1 MQGMVTAFIM
11 LSQIMNLGM
20 AVVAWG
26 DGILSPCG
34 LNLVELYLAIFTA
47 LFGKSRLQKTT
58 AAAATVV
65 VGLIGCHINKVF
77 RTDNLFHHIA
87 QVVGYGV
94 AKGFSDQLAGILN
107 GEGHFQVLVPVGAD
121 RQFSF
126 PDPFCVI
133 LNDAGNL
140 EFVFNV
146 EFFQSGPDCK

>member
-1 MQGMVTAFIM
+1 MQGMVSAFIM
-11 LSQIMNLGM
+11 LSHIMHLGM

-65 VGLIGCHINKVF
+65 IGLIWCHINKVF

-87 QVVGYGV
+87 QIIGHGV
-94 AKGFSDQLAGILN
+94 TKGFPDQLAGILN
-107 GEGHFQVLVPVGAD
+107 GEGYFEVLVPV
-121 RQFSF
+121 
-126 PDPFCVI
+126 
-133 LNDAGNL
+133 
-140 EFVFNV
+140 
-146 EFFQSGPDCK
+146 